1 MSDKSNPDPL
11 WNTAAAALNRD
22 VVGVIYKHV
31 NTLRRSMHPINHPAI
46 QGFRTHMKTF
56 EPQQMSAEFE
66 LPFEGKTYT
75 VNVSRPQSNI
85 TVSLAGVATFNWR
98 RMSANDN
105 GVFIYAGVTE
115 AEERL
120 FYGVL
125 ATVLTRNTT
134 IGINVDDIVVR
145 FEPKSPKGMF
155 PFDDAT
161 PVPLRE
167 RIDKVFY
174 AKVLP
179 GGSATKKENTER
191 TYTERF
197 NTERF
202 YKGRVYTVHTGVRGG
217 HYIIVQGRKMYV

>member
-1 MSDKSNPDPL
+1 MSDKSDRSNHTDPL
-11 WNTAAAALNRD
+11 WTTAAAALNRD

-31 NTLRRSMHPINHPAI
+31 KTLRQSMHPVNHPAV

-56 EPQQMSAEFE
+56 EPQQMSAAFE
-66 LPFEGKTYT
+66 IPFEGKTYT

-85 TVSLAGVATFNWR
+85 SVSMSSRSGVATFNWR

-105 GVFIYAGVTE
+105 GVFINAGVTE

-134 IGINVDDIVVR
+134 IPINIDDIKVR
-145 FEPKSPKGMF
+145 FEPKSPKGLF
-155 PFDDAT
+155 AFDDAT

-167 RIDKVFY
+167 RIDKLFY
-174 AKVLP
+174 ATVLP
-179 GGSATKKENTER
+179 GGSASKKKMAHT
-191 TYTERF
+191 
-197 NTERF
+197 
-202 YKGRVYTVHTGVRGG
+202 YKGRTFKVHVGIRGG
-217 HYIIVQGRKMYV
+217 RYINVQGQKMYV